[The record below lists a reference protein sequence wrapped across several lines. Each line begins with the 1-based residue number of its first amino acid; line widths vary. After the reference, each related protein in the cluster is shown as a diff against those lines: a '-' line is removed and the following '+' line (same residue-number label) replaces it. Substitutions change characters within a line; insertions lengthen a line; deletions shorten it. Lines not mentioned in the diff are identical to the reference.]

1 MEKLMGKGTVIVIEG
16 TDGSGKQ
23 TQSEKL
29 YKALLEMGLKV
40 RKVQYPDYD
49 SESSAL
55 VKMYLRGDFGMD
67 PESVS
72 PYVASSFFAVD
83 RYASFN
89 TSWKDFYEEGGI
101 VIADRYATANMVHQA
116 SKIADESERVKFL
129 DWEYDLEFNMY
140 RIPVPDIVFF
150 LDVPPAVSRR
160 LTADRKNKITG
171 EDGKD
176 IHESDLHHMESSYQN
191 AHFVADRYKW
201 EKIMCTYGGE
211 MRPIEDIFSEV
222 LGTTVA
228 RLRKTGAIPCK

>member
-72 PYVASSFFAVD
+72 SIC
-83 RYASFN
+83 
-89 TSWKDFYEEGGI
+89 GI
-101 VIADRYATANMVHQA
+101 LIFCSGQIRILQH
-116 SKIADESERVKFL
+116 ELERL
-129 DWEYDLEFNMY
+129 L
-140 RIPVPDIVFF
+140 
-150 LDVPPAVSRR
+150 
-160 LTADRKNKITG
+160 
-171 EDGKD
+171 
-176 IHESDLHHMESSYQN
+176 
-191 AHFVADRYKW
+191 
-201 EKIMCTYGGE
+201 
-211 MRPIEDIFSEV
+211 
-222 LGTTVA
+222 
-228 RLRKTGAIPCK
+228 